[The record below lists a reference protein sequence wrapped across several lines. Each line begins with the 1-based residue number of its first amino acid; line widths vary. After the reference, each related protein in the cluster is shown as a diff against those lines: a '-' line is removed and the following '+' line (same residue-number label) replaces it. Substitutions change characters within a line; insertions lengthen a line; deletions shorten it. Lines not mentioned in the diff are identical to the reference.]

1 VAGVILF
8 FLIDNFLLDNFFNV
22 LELRI
27 GRVVSDIAVK
37 KGVNVSIVLRVA
49 IFLVGRK
56 VALLSFFLAA

>member
-1 VAGVILF
+1 MAGVILF